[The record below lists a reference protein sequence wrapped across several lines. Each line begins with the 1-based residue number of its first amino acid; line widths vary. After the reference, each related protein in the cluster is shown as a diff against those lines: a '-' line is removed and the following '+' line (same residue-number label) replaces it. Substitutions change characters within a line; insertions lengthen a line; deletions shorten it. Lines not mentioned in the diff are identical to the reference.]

1 MRGFIFSASN
11 DARALVANERRESNN
26 GLRFFVALMSRDI
39 AVLALV
45 IGQKRPRRDVV
56 FRTKRRVNL
65 DS

>member
-11 DARALVANERRESNN
+11 DARALVANERRESNK
-26 GLRFFVALMSRDI
+26 RMRDVVARMSRDN
-39 AVLALV
+39 ADLALGN
-45 IGQKRPRRDVV
+45 GQKRPRRDVV